1 MFAVAPPAAAA
12 GAPSLAPRVS
22 VPHGR
27 RVSGASPVTSA
38 VPRSRR
44 TARRAVDTA
53 TPPKDEEPAVDAPAS
68 TPALATDDGE
78 LPSGRAGA
86 PASSSP
92 APAAPRAAGENTFVQ
107 SIARQGRGESRGV
120 TLDDLLAAETGGP
133 PRFFSPIPSGSE
145 SGRRG
150 EHGVTRKPSMVYVP
164 GLDGTGFA
172 ASAQFERLSED
183 FNLSC
188 LNVPVGDRSGF
199 DELVEIVCAY
209 LETIERDETATTTL
223 LGESMGGLIALGVAL
238 RRPDLV
244 RALVLVNPASSFD
257 RSPWPAL
264 GPALPLLPEQL
275 YQGLPYALAPVLF
288 DPPRLLE
295 GAVRAAAAAADAGAA
310 ADANPLATPAG
321 LAAAAEELASLFPA
335 LGQLSSIIPRDTL
348 AHRLNVL
355 KEGCATVN
363 AQGALERF
371 GATPTTEST
380 DSTNEGGA
388 RRERASRSPPLR
400 ALAIV
405 SDADAL
411 IPSADEGARLKKRMP
426 RGSCVVETLEGA
438 SHAALQEAGVDLAEI
453 LRANGFAPRRPTDP
467 KPLSRDAAFVQPSAK
482 ELDAAFRGLDALRS
496 IASPVFFSTR
506 EEDGS
511 IVPGLSAVPFE
522 DDTPVL
528 LVGNHQT
535 IAPDLGFIIE
545 AFIKQRGVLPRGL
558 AHPVVAGGG
567 GFGGGASPPR
577 EKKKNETDAT
587 HLEMPFGLPAPPG
600 ALELATQVRGVF
612 DAAAT
617 AARDAAPDANAS
629 PTGGG
634 GGGGLSQFSA
644 FGAVPVSGKNLYR
657 LLAAG
662 ECVLLFPGGVREAFK
677 RKDEKYALFWPSR
690 PEFVRMAA
698 RHKAIIVPFAAV
710 GAEDGF
716 EVVADADDV
725 KNLPFGVGDAL
736 LARAR
741 EVPSARAVDTRV
753 TQDGQAEEAFVQ
765 PLIVPRAPERY
776 YFKFGKPIRTERL
789 FDDGVSSRSVSRED
803 REAEEARLAR
813 ETYDECRAS
822 VEDGIDWLLARR
834 SEDPFGD
841 TPSRVIW
848 EAAAGKQ
855 APTFTP

>member
-1 MFAVAPPAAAA
+1 MFAVASSAATAS
-12 GAPSLAPRVS
+12 APTLAPRVS
-22 VPHGR
+22 VPHGW
-27 RVSGASPVTSA
+27 RVSGSSPVTSA

-44 TARRAVDTA
+44 FRTARRAVDTA
-53 TPPKDEEPAVDAPAS
+53 TAPEDEKPAVDAAAS
-68 TPALATDDGE
+68 ARAFTADDGE
-78 LPSGRAGA
+78 FRLGGAGA
-86 PASSSP
+86 EASSSS
-92 APAAPRAAGENTFVQ
+92 ASTAPRAAGENTFVQ

-133 PRFFSPIPSGSE
+133 PRFFSPIRLDGGLDASRDA
-145 SGRRG
+145 RRP
-150 EHGVTRKPSMVYVP
+150 KPIMVYLP

-172 ASAQFERLSED
+172 ASAQFERLMED
-183 FNLSC
+183 FELSC
-188 LNVPVGDRSGF
+188 LNVPVGDRSSF

-209 LETIERDETATTTL
+209 LETLATLETTSETSKTAKDGTRGEADVASTDVTL
-223 LGESMGGLIALGVAL
+223 LGESMGGLIALGASL
-238 RRPDLV
+238 KRPDLI

-257 RSPWPAL
+257 RSPWPAI

-295 GAVRAAAAAADAGAA
+295 GAVRAAAAAATADAA
-310 ADANPLATPAG
+310 AAGDPLANPAG

-355 KEGCATVN
+355 AEGCASVN
-363 AQGALERF
+363 APGALERF
-371 GATPTTEST
+371 GTAPERRATR
-380 DSTNEGGA
+380 DL
-388 RRERASRSPPLR
+388 PPR
-400 ALAIV
+400 ALALV

-411 IPSADEGARLKKRMP
+411 IPSADEGARLRRRMP

-438 SHAALQEAGVDLAEI
+438 SHAALQEAGVDLAEL
-453 LRANGFAPRRPTDP
+453 LRANGFAPRRATDP
-467 KPLSRDAAFVQPSAK
+467 KPLSNDPRFAPPSDRD
-482 ELDAAFRGLDALRS
+482 LRAAFRGLDGLRAV
-496 IASPVFFSTR
+496 ASPVFFSTR
-506 EEDGS
+506 EDGT

-522 DDTPVL
+522 TNTPVL

-535 IAPDLGFIIE
+535 LAPDLGFIIE
-545 AFIKQRGVLPRGL
+545 AFIKERGVLPRGL
-558 AHPVVAGGG
+558 AHPAVAGNG
-567 GFGGGASPPR
+567 GFAR
-577 EKKKNETDAT
+577 EKKETEPAEDAP
-587 HLEMPFGLPAPPG
+587 LEMPFGVPAPPG
-600 ALELATQVRGVF
+600 ALELSARVRGTL
-612 DAAAT
+612 DAAAA
-617 AARDAAPDANAS
+617 AARDAAEANGAAA
-629 PTGGG
+629 GG
-634 GGGGLSQFSA
+634 GGGGLSQFST

-698 RHKAIIVPFAAV
+698 RHGAVIVPFAAV

-741 EVPSARAVDTRV
+741 DVPSARAVDTRV
-753 TQDGQAEEAFVQ
+753 TEDGQVEEAFVQ
-765 PLIVPRAPERY
+765 PLVVPRAPERY
-776 YFKFGKPIRTERL
+776 YFKFGRPIRTAHLVSARDAPPSGE
-789 FDDGVSSRSVSRED
+789 DGD
-803 REAEEARLAR
+803 AEEARR
-813 ETYDECRAS
+813 VQETYDECRAS

-834 SEDPFGD
+834 SEDPFRD
-841 TPSRVIW
+841 TPGRVIW

-855 APTFTP
+855 APAFTP